1 MSHDKAI
8 VRKQVERIDGVT
20 KAWFEWIYDEGEL
33 LKVLVVEVSFDMDP
47 NSVHFRRSVTDA
59 IVDTAETAFEEETTM
74 VVSHLRIGPLPKENP
89 GKGELPST
97 PRSLIPFLVI
107 AAFV

>member
-1 MSHDKAI
+1 MRHMSHDKAI

-20 KAWFEWIYDEGEL
+20 KAWFEWIYNEGEL

-47 NSVHFRRSVTDA
+47 NSVHFRRSVIDA

-74 VVSHLRIGPLPKENP
+74 VVSHLRIVPPP
-89 GKGELPST
+89 
-97 PRSLIPFLVI
+97 
-107 AAFV
+107 